1 MKLSAGKFWGLR
13 RLATADGHFAMLAID
28 QRPPIEALVKARRG
42 VASASFDDIV
52 AVKVALARALAGQ
65 ASALLMDPVYAY
77 WAAVEHA
84 RPDRGLLLTLE
95 DHRFA
100 ETPGGRRGAP
110 IADWSVGKIKR
121 LGADGV
127 KLLVHYR
134 PDAAPEIRRHQQDFV
149 ARAGAECREHDI
161 CLLLELLV
169 YPLAGDTV
177 QLTDPARRAA
187 LVIDS
192 VREFADPRYGVDLF
206 KLESP
211 IAAADLPDPDAGGD
225 AVERARAAF
234 AALGA
239 AATRPWVMLSAG
251 AAMAQFAR
259 VLHYAYEAGA
269 SGYLAGRAIWWEAA
283 QAFPDPIALDRRL
296 RDEAAPYM
304 DALNRLTAARAVPW
318 MRHAAFAGAVAL
330 DGAGAGFA
338 AGYGG

>member
-1 MKLSAGKFWGLR
+1 MKLTAGKFWGLR

-28 QRPPIEALVKARRG
+28 QRPPIEALVKARRA
-42 VASASFDDIV
+42 VATAPFDDIV

-77 WAAVEHA
+77 WAAIEHA
-84 RPDRGLLLTLE
+84 RPDRGLLVTLE

-100 ETPGGRRGAP
+100 ETPDGRMGAP
-110 IADWSVGKIKR
+110 IADWSVAKIKR

-134 PDAAPEIRRHQQDFV
+134 PDAAPAVCRHQQDFV

-169 YPLAGDTV
+169 YPLAGDAA
-177 QLTDPARRAA
+177 QLTDPRTRAP

-211 IAAADLPDPDAGGD
+211 IAAAGLPDPAAGGE
-225 AVERARAAF
+225 AVEQARAAF

-239 AATRPWVMLSAG
+239 ATTRPWVMLSAG

-283 QAFPDPIALDRRL
+283 QAFPDLAAMDRRL

-304 DALNRLTAARAVPW
+304 DGLNRMTAARARPW
-318 MRHAAFAGAVAL
+318 MQHAAFAG
-330 DGAGAGFA
+330 GATLQGGGEGFPSQ
-338 AGYGG
+338 YGS